1 MKKKLCHVCKSIAE
15 SRECKAEVTLHESYP
30 SVINHD
36 RETETVYNTAKE
48 YFPAEKVLLLR
59 TPTMTTEDFGYYLQ
73 NAPGCFYHIGAG
85 SEYPLHNSRFVPDEK
100 AIEAA
105 LCMHL
110 AVINEYLG

>member
-1 MKKKLCHVCKSIAE
+1 
-15 SRECKAEVTLHESYP
+15 
-30 SVINHD
+30 
-36 RETETVYNTAKE
+36 
-48 YFPAEKVLLLR
+48 
-59 TPTMTTEDFGYYLQ
+59 MTTEDFGYYLQ